1 MKMKYTSDEQD
12 NSKSTLKS
20 FKPLFEQTSNATKGI
35 ERVMNSPIGNSE
47 LIANQPSPA
56 GTIPSEIQLK
66 NATFKGSEKGDNK
79 DEGGGGRPKDN
90 EPKDEGSG
98 GGGTGGGRPT
108 PVADEQEVEAELDYY
123 DRLRLWFK
131 QKFGYRI
138 KEGKDIFDWLRTNA
152 EIINVGLFAA
162 SIIASVLLLIKKKYV
177 LGIAVAFGLT
187 AMKMLFP
194 VVRPRR

>member
-1 MKMKYTSDEQD
+1 MKYTSEEQD
-12 NSKSTLKS
+12 NSKSTLRS
-20 FKPLFEQTSNATKGI
+20 VKPLFEQTSTASRGI
-35 ERVMNSPIGNSE
+35 ERVMNTPQGRSE

-66 NATFKGSEKGDNK
+66 NATFKGSENGDNK

-98 GGGTGGGRPT
+98 GGGNTPT
-108 PVADEQEVEAELDYY
+108 ADEQEVTAELDYY
-123 DRLRLWFK
+123 DRLRIWFK
-131 QKFGYRI
+131 QRFGYKI

-152 EIINVGLFAA
+152 EIINVGLHTT
-162 SIIASVLLLIKKKYV
+162 SIIAGLVLLLKKKYV
-177 LGIAVAFGLT
+177 LGIAIAFGLT

-194 VVRPRR
+194 VVPKK